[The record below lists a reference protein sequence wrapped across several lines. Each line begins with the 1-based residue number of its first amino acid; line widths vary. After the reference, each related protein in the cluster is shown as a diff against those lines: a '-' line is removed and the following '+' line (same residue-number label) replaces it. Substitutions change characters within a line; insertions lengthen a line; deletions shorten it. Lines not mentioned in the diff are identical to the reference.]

1 MTRNQIND
9 INLGIPNEITV
20 VNEIKNNKIYILI
33 FSIIFL
39 ILRCF

>member
-20 VNEIKNNKIYILI
+20 VNEIKNKKIYILI